1 MPANNPK
8 LHHIIEQLCTTGCER
23 VNEVIEI
30 LERQESI
37 EETHQLNTQES
48 EFVLLELKAIMAVYE
63 QKP

>member
-8 LHHIIEQLCTTGCER
+8 LQHLIEQLCTSGCER

-30 LERQESI
+30 LERNESI
-37 EETHQLNTQES
+37 EETRQLSAEES

-63 QKP
+63 QE